1 MIRSHFLKPYI
12 MAVYLPA
19 EQKYIDKLTEIVEEN
34 FTNTSFGVAELA
46 KEMGI
51 SHSSLHRKLKSIAKQ
66 SISQFIRET
75 RLKRAKELLQLQVGT
90 VAEVAYGVGFG
101 STTYFSKCF
110 HDYYGY
116 PPGEVKKQFSSESD
130 PDETISSDEPSKRR
144 LKSIA
149 VLPFDN
155 YTGDDNQAFIVF
167 GMHDALISELGR
179 LGAIRVVSK
188 TSTLAYSNSE
198 KTIKEI
204 AAELDVDAII
214 EASVLVVDEK
224 LRLQLKLFNAFP
236 EEEQLWAQ
244 TFDVEMNKILKLY
257 NQVIRKVA
265 NEIQYTLSPG
275 QENQLGKAREV
286 NPESYKAYLRGKYK
300 LFEQTPEGV
309 AKGLEY
315 LLEAIRIDP
324 AEPLAYAGLAL
335 GYLDIAHGP
344 FNAGDAYI
352 KAESATRQALK
363 LDPNL
368 AEAQLAQA
376 ELYMY
381 SSWEFHKAE
390 PHFKRA
396 LELNPSLSLIHY
408 QYAWALLLFGRNE
421 EAIREHEL
429 AWKYDPLHPV
439 LTTFLG
445 SMYSYLGRHED
456 AIRQAHRAFDIVKN
470 FPLPYFV
477 LGEAYLA
484 MDDKKKAIEAH
495 QKLAELAP
503 PWAWVLGYTYALS
516 GHREK
521 AEIILKDLEA
531 SELSGWN
538 ALGLAVIYGALG
550 RFDEAF
556 KWITYKP
563 HHVWIPWIAVMP
575 MWKPLYADPRYAEFV
590 KKLNLPA
597 KQ

>member
-1 MIRSHFLKPYI
+1 
-12 MAVYLPA
+12 MAVYLPS
-19 EQKYIDKLTEIVEEN
+19 EQQYIDKLTEIVEEN
-34 FTNTSFGVAELA
+34 FSNSSFGVAELA

-51 SHSSLHRKLKSIAKQ
+51 SHSSLHRKLKAIAKQ

-75 RLKRAKELLQLQVGT
+75 RLKRAKDLLEHQAGT

-116 PPGEVKKQFSSESD
+116 PPGEVRKHFADTGSIENK
-130 PDETISSDEPSKRR
+130 ETLEKPAKRI
-144 LKSIA
+144 KSIA

-155 YTGDDNQAFIVF
+155 YTGDDGQSFLVF

-179 LGAIRVVSK
+179 LGAIRVVSR
-188 TSTLAYSNSE
+188 TSALAYANSE

-204 AAELDVDAII
+204 ASDLDVDSIV

-224 LRLQLKLFNAFP
+224 IRIQLKLFSAFP
-236 EEEQLWAQ
+236 EEKQLWAQ
-244 TFDVEMNKILKLY
+244 TFDVDMSNILDLY
-257 NQVIRKVA
+257 NQLIREIA
-265 NEIQYTLSPG
+265 GEIQCTLSPELQSHLSG
-275 QENQLGKAREV
+275 SRVV

-300 LFEQTPEGV
+300 LSLQTPEGV
-309 AKGLEY
+309 QKGLEY
-315 LLEAIRIDP
+315 LHEAVRIDP
-324 AEPLAYAGLAL
+324 AEPLAHAGLAL

-390 PHFKRA
+390 PHFKRS
-396 LELNPSLSLIHY
+396 LELNPSLSLTHY
-408 QYAWALLLFGRNE
+408 QYAWTLFLFGRNE
-421 EAIREHEL
+421 EAIAEHEL
-429 AWKYDPLHPV
+429 AWKYDPFNLGI
-439 LTTFLG
+439 TTFLG
-445 SMYSYLGRHED
+445 TMYSYVGRYED
-456 AIRQAHRAFDIVKN
+456 AVRQAHRSFDILPN
-470 FPLPYFV
+470 FPLAYLV
-477 LGEAYLA
+477 LGENYLA
-484 MDDKKKAIEAH
+484 MGENEKAIEAF

-503 PWAWVLGYTYALS
+503 PWGWFLGYAYALT
-516 GHREK
+516 GFPDK
-521 AEIILKDLEA
+521 AEIILKELEK
-531 SELSGWN
+531 SEMSGWN
-538 ALGLAVIYGALG
+538 ALALAVIYGALG

-556 KWITYKP
+556 KWIKYEP

-575 MWKPLYADPRYAEFV
+575 MWKPLYADPRHAAFV
-590 KKLNLPA
+590 KNLNLP
-597 KQ
+597 KN